1 MQNGFVE
8 ILLTL
13 SFKNTK
19 KMKTDLNRF
28 LQAQENSY
36 ADALK
41 EMKNGKKT
49 SHWMWYVFPQIKGLG
64 RSSMAREYEIQD
76 LAEAKA
82 YLHDEILGE
91 RLSALTGILVNDVQ
105 GKSAEQI
112 FGYPDFLKFHSC
124 LTLFEYVANTE
135 NFTDEK
141 FNVFQQALEKYYG
154 GKKDENTLKIIEEN
168 FSV

>member
-1 MQNGFVE
+1 
-8 ILLTL
+8 
-13 SFKNTK
+13 
-19 KMKTDLNRF
+19 
-28 LQAQENSY
+28 
-36 ADALK
+36 
-41 EMKNGKKT
+41 
-49 SHWMWYVFPQIKGLG
+49 MWYVFPQIKGLG

-76 LAEAKA
+76 LAEAEA
-82 YLHDEILGE
+82 YLKHDKLGE
-91 RLSALTGILVNDVQ
+91 RLLRLTKILVDDMH

-154 GKKDENTLKIIEEN
+154 GKKDENTLKIIEN
-168 FSV
+168 FKT

>member
-1 MQNGFVE
+1 
-8 ILLTL
+8 
-13 SFKNTK
+13 
-19 KMKTDLNRF
+19 MKTDLNRF

-36 ADALK
+36 ADALQ

-82 YLHDEILGE
+82 YLQDQTLGE
-91 RLSALTGILVNDVQ
+91 RLLKLTGILVNDVQ

-168 FSV
+168 FSA

>member
-13 SFKNTK
+13 SFLKHQ
-19 KMKTDLNRF
+19 MKTDLNRF

-36 ADALK
+36 ADALQ

-76 LAEAKA
+76 LAEAEA
-82 YLHDEILGE
+82 YLKHDKLGE
-91 RLSALTGILVNDVQ
+91 RLLRLTKILVDDMH

-154 GKKDENTLKIIEEN
+154 GKKDENTLKIIEN
-168 FSV
+168 FKT

>member
-1 MQNGFVE
+1 
-8 ILLTL
+8 
-13 SFKNTK
+13 
-19 KMKTDLNRF
+19 MKTDLNRF

-36 ADALK
+36 ADALQ

-64 RSSMAREYEIQD
+64 KSSMARRYEIQD

-82 YLHDEILGE
+82 YLQDQTLGE
-91 RLSALTGILVNDVQ
+91 RLLKLTGILVNDVQ

-154 GKKDENTLKIIEEN
+154 GKKDENTLKIIEN
-168 FSV
+168 FKT

>member
-1 MQNGFVE
+1 
-8 ILLTL
+8 
-13 SFKNTK
+13 
-19 KMKTDLNRF
+19 MKTDLNRF

-36 ADALK
+36 ADALQ

-82 YLHDEILGE
+82 YLQDEILGD
-91 RLSALTGILVNDVQ
+91 RLRTLTKILVNDIH

-154 GKKDENTLKIIEEN
+154 GKKDENTLKIIEN
-168 FSV
+168 FKT

>member
-1 MQNGFVE
+1 
-8 ILLTL
+8 
-13 SFKNTK
+13 
-19 KMKTDLNRF
+19 MKTDLNRF
-28 LQAQENSY
+28 LQAQENTY
-36 ADALK
+36 ADALQ

-64 RSSMAREYEIQD
+64 KSSMARRYEIQD

-82 YLHDEILGE
+82 YLQDQTLGE
-91 RLSALTGILVNDVQ
+91 RLLKLTGILVNDVQ

-154 GKKDENTLKIIEEN
+154 GKKDENTLKIIEN
-168 FSV
+168 FKT

>member
-1 MQNGFVE
+1 
-8 ILLTL
+8 
-13 SFKNTK
+13 
-19 KMKTDLNRF
+19 MKTDLNRF

-36 ADALK
+36 ADALQ

-64 RSSMAREYEIQD
+64 KSSMAREYEIQD

-91 RLSALTGILVNDVQ
+91 RLLKLTGILVNDVQ

-124 LTLFEYVANTE
+124 LTLFDYVASTI

-154 GKKDENTLKIIEEN
+154 GKKDENTLKIIEN
-168 FSV
+168 FKT

>member
-1 MQNGFVE
+1 
-8 ILLTL
+8 
-13 SFKNTK
+13 
-19 KMKTDLNRF
+19 MKSDLNRF
-28 LQAQENSY
+28 LQAQENTY
-36 ADALK
+36 ADALQ

-64 RSSMAREYEIQD
+64 KSSMARRYEIQD

-82 YLHDEILGE
+82 YLQDQTLGK
-91 RLSALTGILVNDVQ
+91 RLLKLTGILVNDVQ

-154 GKKDENTLKIIEEN
+154 GKKDENTLKIIEN
-168 FSV
+168 FKT

>member
-1 MQNGFVE
+1 
-8 ILLTL
+8 
-13 SFKNTK
+13 
-19 KMKTDLNRF
+19 MKTDLNRF

-36 ADALK
+36 ADALQ

-82 YLHDEILGE
+82 YLQDQTLGE
-91 RLSALTGILVNDVQ
+91 RLLKLTGILVNDVQ

>member
-1 MQNGFVE
+1 
-8 ILLTL
+8 
-13 SFKNTK
+13 
-19 KMKTDLNRF
+19 MKTDLNRF
-28 LQAQENSY
+28 LRAQENSY
-36 ADALK
+36 ADALQ

-49 SHWMWYVFPQIKGLG
+49 SHWMWYIFPQIKGLG

-82 YLHDEILGE
+82 YLDHEILGE
-91 RLSALTGILVNDVQ
+91 RLVKLTEILVNDVQ

-124 LTLFEYVANTE
+124 LTLFEYVAGSE

-168 FSV
+168 FSA

>member
-1 MQNGFVE
+1 
-8 ILLTL
+8 
-13 SFKNTK
+13 
-19 KMKTDLNRF
+19 MKTDLNRF
-28 LQAQENSY
+28 LRAQENSY
-36 ADALK
+36 ADALQ

-64 RSSMAREYEIQD
+64 KSSMAREYKIQD

-82 YLHDEILGE
+82 YLQDQTLGE
-91 RLSALTGILVNDVQ
+91 RLLKLTGILVNDVQ

-154 GKKDENTLKIIEEN
+154 GKKDENTLKIIEN
-168 FSV
+168 FKT

>member
-1 MQNGFVE
+1 
-8 ILLTL
+8 
-13 SFKNTK
+13 
-19 KMKTDLNRF
+19 
-28 LQAQENSY
+28 
-36 ADALK
+36 
-41 EMKNGKKT
+41 
-49 SHWMWYVFPQIKGLG
+49 MWYVFPQIKGLG
-64 RSSMAREYEIQD
+64 KSSMARRYEIQD

-82 YLHDEILGE
+82 YLQDQTLGE
-91 RLSALTGILVNDVQ
+91 RLLKLTGILVNDVQ

-154 GKKDENTLKIIEEN
+154 GKKDENTLKIIEN
-168 FSV
+168 FKT

>member
-1 MQNGFVE
+1 
-8 ILLTL
+8 
-13 SFKNTK
+13 
-19 KMKTDLNRF
+19 MKTDLNRF

-36 ADALK
+36 ADALQ

-49 SHWMWYVFPQIKGLG
+49 SHWMWYVFPQTKGLG

-91 RLSALTGILVNDVQ
+91 RLSTLTGILVNDVQ

-154 GKKDENTLKIIEEN
+154 GKKDENTIKIIEN
-168 FSV
+168 FKT